1 MKNETNLIKKM
12 QTDYTNLPSDKYFE
26 PISPEEDYPI
36 SIDEDTSSNYQRIE
50 TIFNTFYPK
59 NSLQIAKEKSKE
71 ERDNR
76 RINDTSFAY
85 GEIVK

>member
-1 MKNETNLIKKM
+1 M

-36 SIDEDTSSNYQRIE
+36 SIDEDTS
-50 TIFNTFYPK
+50 FYPK